1 MSIAIASIIV
11 LVVVGA
17 LGGLL
22 LFRVVGRAAARN
34 ENQPEGGDAEAGNP
48 EEGLREETRRS
59 VWHFVGVGAAGGAIL
74 VSLAAIGT
82 AFSRAQEFQN
92 DAAPVGFIA
101 LILAVVAYF
110 LGARMLAVVA
120 VVFTVVALVIAA
132 IISQYL

>member
-22 LFRVVGRAAARN
+22 LFRVFGRAAARN
-34 ENQPEGGDAEAGNP
+34 ENQPGGGDAEAGNP
-48 EEGLREETRRS
+48 EGLREETRRS
-59 VWHFVGVGAAGGAIL
+59 VWHFVGVSAAGGAIL

>member
-11 LVVVGA
+11 LVVVSA

-22 LFRVVGRAAARN
+22 LFRVLGRAAARN
-34 ENQPEGGDAEAGNP
+34 ENQPGGGDAEAGNP
-48 EEGLREETRRS
+48 EGLREETRRS
-59 VWHFVGVGAAGGAIL
+59 VWHFVGMGAAGSAIL
-74 VSLAAIGT
+74 VSLAAIIT

-101 LILAVVAYF
+101 LILAVVGYF

-132 IISQYL
+132 IISQSL

>member
-22 LFRVVGRAAARN
+22 LFRVFGRAAARN
-34 ENQPEGGDAEAGNP
+34 ENQPGGGDAEASNP

-74 VSLAAIGT
+74 VSLAAIAT

-101 LILAVVAYF
+101 LILAVVGYF